1 MGMMMMMMMMIMMM
15 AQEAYK
21 PQNQHE
27 LDHEKKVKA
36 KILGPHWRPSN
47 GGKSQRTTMGF
58 GYH

>member
-1 MGMMMMMMMMIMMM
+1 MMMMMIMMM